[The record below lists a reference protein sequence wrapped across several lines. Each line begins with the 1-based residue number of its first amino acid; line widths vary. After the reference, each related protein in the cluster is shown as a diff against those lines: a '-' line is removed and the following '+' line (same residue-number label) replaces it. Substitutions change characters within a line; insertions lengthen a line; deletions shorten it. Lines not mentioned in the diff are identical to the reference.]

1 MKNKKI
7 KPEVWNIE
15 DSVYY
20 YCKKCHGLY
29 LEENYSIDDYM
40 CKKCLAR
47 KNKLKE
53 EKLTK

>member
-20 YCKKCHGLY
+20 YCKKCHGWY